1 MKKEQQS
8 VWKRIGVV
16 LMLIAAV
23 PLIPVFLVLLAIYML
38 VATIWFRIAIALSY
52 VPRGIR
58 YLVVYSDS
66 AQWKDYFESEVMP
79 RLGSGVRSI
88 NLSTEGGKKGKW
100 DLDWRF
106 YRHTCGYRNRFP
118 VVYRFTRFGGWK
130 TVRFY
135 DAFIEA
141 KRGKT
146 ESLERA
152 KATLVDWTPKTA

>member
-1 MKKEQQS
+1 MKKEQPS
-8 VWKRIGVV
+8 VWKKVGVI
-16 LMLIAAV
+16 LMLITAV
-23 PLIPVFLVLLAIYML
+23 PLIPVFIVLLAIYML
-38 VATIWFRIAIALSY
+38 VAAIGFRIAIAFFY

-58 YLVVYSDS
+58 FLVVYSDS
-66 AQWKDYFESEVMP
+66 AQWKDYFESQVLP
-79 RLGSGVRSI
+79 GLGNRARSI

-118 VVYRFTRFGGWK
+118 VVYSFTRFGGWK

-141 KRGKT
+141 KRGKV
-146 ESLERA
+146 ESLEKA
-152 KATLVDWTPKTA
+152 KATLDQWTPQTA